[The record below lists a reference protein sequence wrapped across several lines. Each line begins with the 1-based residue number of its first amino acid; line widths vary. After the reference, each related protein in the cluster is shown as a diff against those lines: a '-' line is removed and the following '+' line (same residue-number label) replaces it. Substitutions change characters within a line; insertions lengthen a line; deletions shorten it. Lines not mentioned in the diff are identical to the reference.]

1 MKSAT
6 LTSKIIRILIKSSL
20 LPITLNLEKNVF
32 KFDFWSKPTMIH
44 LLFHCSPNI
53 LAFILYWYAG
63 YNSGTLQNFLE
74 NSSFAE
80 KFSSF
85 GVCLIYIKI
94 HLILPVAN
102 QLNSM
107 PSHLLIAEQMR
118 FPKYGIWN
126 ILGFIMMFLGS
137 VLFNTGVIREH
148 SEEENLTNYLLNVFF
163 TLSQSFY
170 WCISSIVIQV
180 WFETIANDKR
190 QDIIEESKIFVR
202 NFRQFTAA
210 LGNYFFSYF
219 AMFQIVS
226 IATLFLTC
234 SKLILQVSYVLN

>member
-1 MKSAT
+1 MPLPFIRTETCKPETYVTKSVKMKSAT

-94 HLILPVAN
+94 HLILPLAN

-107 PSHLLIAEQMR
+107 PHVPPSD
-118 FPKYGIWN
+118 F
-126 ILGFIMMFLGS
+126 
-137 VLFNTGVIREH
+137 
-148 SEEENLTNYLLNVFF
+148 
-163 TLSQSFY
+163 
-170 WCISSIVIQV
+170 
-180 WFETIANDKR
+180 
-190 QDIIEESKIFVR
+190 
-202 NFRQFTAA
+202 
-210 LGNYFFSYF
+210 
-219 AMFQIVS
+219 
-226 IATLFLTC
+226 
-234 SKLILQVSYVLN
+234 